1 MATVVPAGGER
12 PDPLVKIQRRG
23 DVGSL
28 RGVTWRGLAW
38 RSMLPNQA
46 STKLNQEIE
55 VGVECIRNRG
65 FFVLQALTL
74 GVLCTA

>member
-12 PDPLVKIQRRG
+12 PDPLVEIQRRG
-23 DVGSL
+23 DVSSL
-28 RGVTWRGLAW
+28 RGVAW

-74 GVLCTA
+74 GVLCMA